1 MIVVNY
7 NYLTD
12 KKFLFDLHSQK
23 SRTVYAKVTALNM
36 EEYPIGE
43 IQGVIKDGSLNLDGT
58 SSLRRTCSLSLVVP
72 EIKYTD
78 YHWSFNTK
86 FFLEIGLLNEINS
99 KYPSIIWIPQGVFLV
114 STFSQSLSANA
125 YTINISGKDKMCL
138 LNGEQGGTI
147 HDLEV
152 DFSVIDEYDKV
163 NNVTV
168 KRKLT
173 LREIIYNLLL
183 DYGHEKPE
191 NIVINDL
198 DEYGLELLEYRGDEP
213 IYFYSSVKSDP
224 SQFSGEYVNLAYSK
238 SSLSK
243 FGLSNNKFKDL
254 EELSASNSNVEKC
267 YIGTDSYY
275 KIKKSAKEYY
285 QIKEIEYGMAA
296 GYQVTNLTYAGDLVA
311 SLGNSITSILDK
323 IKNMLAHFEYYYN
336 VNGQF
341 VFQRKRSFQNST
353 WNSITKNP
361 IITEFAD
368 YDYEFNNSEFLQSIS
383 ITPQLNSVKNDYS
396 IWSTRTGVSG
406 AEVPIHLRYAIDHK
420 PQKYTSIKVT
430 KDEVD
435 AIPDYSGSKESQSS
449 VTYSTSNYDW
459 REIIYRMAKDYV
471 LWAKYLP
478 DFEYKVLSANINN
491 GYLSGKTG
499 YEPYYIDIYNF
510 WRDLYDP
517 DGEKKDFEF
526 TNTKSLK
533 SNTYA
538 FGYIKESSK
547 DSIKTYLKQ
556 SEEQINFDKYKVFKH
571 GGMQNWL
578 DTLNIYKETNKNYF
592 IKRDS
597 ETCILKKL
605 SNIQIKYLDWKT
617 RENGYYTKT
626 SSNGKINVFKK
637 NKQLSELI
645 FYIKQGKTYKKKN
658 YSDIQTM
665 TVSKVY
671 YKENNEYKL
680 VKDLLISLST
690 SFSLFY
696 KSSNGTIYTAI
707 DRNSDYVNANKL
719 SVYYSSNIPWWQA
732 YVSQSSFGTLYKEED
747 NTLENNNGLKKIQK
761 DNNMEKIYLTSNGKL
776 RKYFYTYQFNAY
788 GNPKAQS
795 KAKQNIT
802 YYKGIERYF
811 NSDAAGDLKYWN
823 KQVFQSPELLNFWF
837 DFLDCHSSIEGD
849 IDGDMDKY
857 SVPAI
862 GTRSFTTSAG
872 DVADSVFYSQIPNI
886 IFTTKPS
893 NDPNRKQHQSQFV
906 GYHFIYTTIAT
917 NELFQISSQKK
928 SLQDVLDENLFKSS
942 YCTENVNITMVPF
955 YHFVPNTKLF
965 ITDKKTNISGIYE
978 ISRISFPFNHSGSS
992 SLTTVKYVEQ
1002 LY

>member
-12 KKFLFDLHSQK
+12 KKFLFNLHSQK
-23 SRTVYAKVTALNM
+23 SRTVYAKITALNM

-43 IQGVIKDGSLNLDGT
+43 IQGIIKDGSLNLDGA
-58 SSLRRTCSLSLVVP
+58 SSVRRTCSLTLVVP

-78 YHWSFNTK
+78 YHWGFNTK

-114 STFSQSLSANA
+114 STFSQSLSANS

-152 DFSVIDEYDKV
+152 DFSTIEEYDKV
-163 NNVTV
+163 NNITV

-191 NIVINDL
+191 NIIINDL

-213 IYFYSSVKSDP
+213 IYFYSQGKTSP
-224 SQFSGEYVNLAYSK
+224 EQFSGEYVNLAYSK
-238 SSLSK
+238 SSLSN
-243 FGLSNNKFKDL
+243 FGFSGKKFKDL
-254 EELSASNSNVEKC
+254 ESLAENNSEVEKC
-267 YIGTDSYY
+267 YVGTDSYY
-275 KIKKSAKEYY
+275 KLYNSTNKKYY
-285 QIKEIEYGMAA
+285 QVKEIEYGMAA
-296 GYQVTNLTYAGDLVA
+296 GYQVTDLTYAGDLVA

-336 VNGQF
+336 VSGQF

-353 WNSITKNP
+353 WNSIVKNP
-361 IITEFAD
+361 IITEFTN

-396 IWSTRTGVSG
+396 IWSTRTGASG
-406 AEVPIHLRYAIDHK
+406 VEIPIHLRYAIDHK
-420 PQKYTSIKVT
+420 PQKYTSIEVT
-430 KDEVD
+430 STDVE
-435 AIPDYSGSKESQSS
+435 AIPDYLGSIESQSS
-449 VTYSTSNYDW
+449 VTYSSDKYDW
-459 REIIYRMAKDYV
+459 REIIYQMAKDYM

-478 DFEYKVLSANINN
+478 DFEYRVLKANVNN

-499 YEPYYIDIYNF
+499 YEPYYIDMYSF

-517 DGEKKDFEF
+517 KGEKKDFEF
-526 TNTKSLK
+526 TNTKTLK

-538 FGYIKESSK
+538 FGYDKEIDNSKIQEYLRQDKES
-547 DSIKTYLKQ
+547 
-556 SEEQINFDKYKVFKH
+556 INFDKYKVFKY

-578 DTLNIYKETNKNYF
+578 DTLNIYKKTNKDYF
-592 IKRDS
+592 IIRDNDI
-597 ETCILKKL
+597 CILRELAKV
-605 SNIQIKYLDWKT
+605 QMKYLDWEG
-617 RENGYYTKT
+617 RDNGYYAKNSSGRPT
-626 SSNGKINVFKK
+626 SIFKK
-637 NKQLSELI
+637 RLSELT
-645 FYIKQGKTYKKKN
+645 FYVKQGSSYKKKKYN
-658 YSDIQTM
+658 DILTM
-665 TVSKVY
+665 PVSKIY
-671 YKENNEYKL
+671 YKENKEYKL
-680 VKDLLISLST
+680 VKELFISLST
-690 SFSLFY
+690 NFSLFY
-696 KSSNGTIYTAI
+696 RGSNGKDYIAL
-707 DRNSDYVNANKL
+707 DRNSDYVNINKS
-719 SVYYSSNIPWWQA
+719 SVFYDSNIPWWKA
-732 YVSQSSFGTLYKEED
+732 YQNLSSFGALYVEED
-747 NTLENNNGLKKIQK
+747 NTLENNNGLKKIK
-761 DNNMEKIYLTSNGKL
+761 GNDNMKKIYLTSDEKL
-776 RKYFYTYQFNAY
+776 RKYFYSYQFNAY
-788 GNPKAQS
+788 GAPKSQS
-795 KAKQNIT
+795 KTKSNIV

-811 NSDAAGDLKYWN
+811 GSDAGNLKYWN

-837 DFLDCHSSIEGD
+837 DFLDCHSSIEGE

-857 SVPAI
+857 SVPVI

-893 NDPNRKQHQSQFV
+893 TNPEVKQHKNQFV

-917 NELFQISSQKK
+917 NELFQISTQKK

-978 ISRISFPFNHSGSS
+978 ISKISFPFNHSGSS